1 MIEKEK
7 ENKFKANN
15 KKFDKLHVPVV
26 STGGNRKERREIL
39 FRPENVSN
47 GILEKKNDTKIFSKD
62 DNKTENSLEKLSENV
77 KIVKIEDSINSNENR
92 IQNITVKST
101 EKNIVTTAVL
111 PEISDSVFL
120 SFLLNFRYLILLK
133 MILTIMI
140 RCKIRNLFIAF
151 FLFNSINLFSKYF

>member
-77 KIVKIEDSINSNENR
+77 KIVKIEDSINSNENQ

-101 EKNIVTTAVL
+101 EKIVVTTAVL

-120 SFLLNFRYLILLK
+120 SFLLNFRYLIL
-133 MILTIMI
+133 IVMI
-140 RCKIRNLFIAF
+140 RRSIRNLCIAF
-151 FLFNSINLFSKYF
+151 FFLNSIILFSNYFSN

>member
-77 KIVKIEDSINSNENR
+77 KIVKIEDSIINSNENR

-120 SFLLNFRYLILLK
+120 SFLLNFRYLIL
-133 MILTIMI
+133 TIMI
-140 RCKIRNLFIAF
+140 RCSIRILCIAF
-151 FLFNSINLFSKYF
+151 FLLNSIILFSNYFLI